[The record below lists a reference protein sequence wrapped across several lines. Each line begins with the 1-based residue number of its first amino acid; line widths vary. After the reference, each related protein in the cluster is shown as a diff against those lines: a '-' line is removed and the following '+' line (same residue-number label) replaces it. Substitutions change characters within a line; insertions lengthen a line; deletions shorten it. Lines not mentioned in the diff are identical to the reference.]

1 MQTETKSISFGKFDS
16 HAAEYVSELVG
27 ELLRDKGIE
36 PASFSFSIEV
46 DYTEDVLPYFF
57 V

>member
-1 MQTETKSISFGKFDS
+1 MQTETKSISFGEFDS
-16 HAAEYVSELVG
+16 HATEYLYQLVG

-46 DYTEDVLPYFF
+46 DYSEDVP
-57 V
+57 